1 MLQRIGFR
9 AGSTALRRDAQDE
22 MCYTAPEGYHPGAIR
37 VAAGSAL
44 FATLLVLSARLF
56 GL

>member
-9 AGSTALRRDAQDE
+9 AGGTALRRDAQDD
-22 MCYTAPEGYHPGAIR
+22 MRYTAPESFHPGAIR
-37 VAAGSAL
+37 IAAGSAL

>member
-22 MCYTAPEGYHPGAIR
+22 MRYTAPEGYHPGALR
-37 VAAGSAL
+37 VAAASAL
-44 FATLLVLSARLF
+44 FATLLVLSTRLF